1 MSDDFS
7 IDDIDR
13 AIVEQLRINGR
24 ATNQQIANSLSLT
37 AATVSA
43 RIRRM
48 EEADKLRVVAV
59 SDFSAHGY
67 NVLMEVAIE
76 VDGRPAAEVVEELT
90 AFPEVFAAHLVTGRY
105 DIDMLVVL
113 REFDDLVGSYPRK
126 VLEGS
131 RCPIDRSGHCGR
143 RDQVQVRRGADR
155 SSGGCM
161 IAAQLDD
168 LDRQLIDVLARDARV
183 SNRKIAVD
191 LGVTEGTVRGR
202 IKRLQQEG
210 LISFTAITSF
220 GLADS
225 ARMAFIGVQT
235 EFSDVR
241 EIGRRIAELSSVNAV
256 MITMGR
262 FNILAICLFNTL
274 DNLHEV
280 ASNQILAI
288 PGVHHV
294 ETSIAVKTVKYNA
307 RVVRITEADAA
318 EADGDGD
325 F

>member
-1 MSDDFS
+1 
-7 IDDIDR
+7 
-13 AIVEQLRINGR
+13 
-24 ATNQQIANSLSLT
+24 
-37 AATVSA
+37 
-43 RIRRM
+43 
-48 EEADKLRVVAV
+48 
-59 SDFSAHGY
+59 
-67 NVLMEVAIE
+67 
-76 VDGRPAAEVVEELT
+76 
-90 AFPEVFAAHLVTGRY
+90 
-105 DIDMLVVL
+105 
-113 REFDDLVGSYPRK
+113 
-126 VLEGS
+126 
-131 RCPIDRSGHCGR
+131 
-143 RDQVQVRRGADR
+143 
-155 SSGGCM
+155 M

-225 ARMAFIGVQT
+225 ARMAFIGVQA

-307 RVVRITEADAA
+307 RVVRITEADAG